1 MTSSEDERLMRRA
14 RALAARAAWQGD
26 VPVGA
31 VVVCDGMI
39 VGRGYNRREQRQDAT
54 EHAEMMA
61 LRQASRR
68 LGSWRLD
75 RCDLY
80 VTLEPCVMCAGAII
94 HSRIRSHVIGAKAPK
109 AGDSRAELLDFFR
122 QRRAADRAEG
132 SKARRR
138 QKAVDKISQKAGPD
152 QAAQE

>member
-1 MTSSEDERLMRRA
+1 M
-14 RALAARAAWQGD
+14 
-26 VPVGA
+26 PVGA

-94 HSRIRSHVIGAKAPK
+94 QSASARSFSEPK
-109 AGDSRAELLDFFR
+109 TQGRSLRLNH
-122 QRRAADRAEG
+122 
-132 SKARRR
+132 KY
-138 QKAVDKISQKAGPD
+138 
-152 QAAQE
+152 